1 MEQGGEMY
9 AMEIKELV
17 GMQPCFKKPEQQRS
31 CCGCCCRRC
40 CRGSVDLV
48 PGTHAH
54 EGTESGRKREKRER
68 GRWDI
73 S

>member
-1 MEQGGEMY
+1 M
-9 AMEIKELV
+9 V
-17 GMQPCFKKPEQQRS
+17 CSHDSRS
-31 CCGCCCRRC
+31 QSS
-40 CRGSVDLV
+40 SVVVVVVVVVVVAEAAQMV